1 MNSSEPL
8 GSGVQVDAD
17 KQNVIR
23 QATPPGRNASAT
35 SCPCRE
41 RTLTRCN
48 LPSLQSAPADVAA
61 RKALR
66 PADLVNGSV
75 SARLRLFDVAHAC
88 GDAEHATSIGENA
101 GAVAPRAG
109 MKDLHVR
116 IGGGAVQPLDLRALL
131 VGTRIAAR
139 SHDHAKRRV
148 VVPVE
153 CDIVEA

>member
-1 MNSSEPL
+1 MNSSEPVGGGGPNL
-8 GSGVQVDAD
+8 DAD
-17 KQNVIR
+17 KHNVIR

-61 RKALR
+61 RKPLR
-66 PADLVNGSV
+66 PPDLVNGSV
-75 SARLRLFDVAHAC
+75 SARLRLFDVAPAC
-88 GDAEHATSIGENA
+88 GDAEHATSVGYSA

-116 IGGGAVQPLDLRALL
+116 IGGGASQPLDLRALL
-131 VGTRIAAR
+131 VGAGIAAR
-139 SHDHAKRRV
+139 SHDHAERSI
-148 VVPVE
+148 VVPV
-153 CDIVEA
+153 